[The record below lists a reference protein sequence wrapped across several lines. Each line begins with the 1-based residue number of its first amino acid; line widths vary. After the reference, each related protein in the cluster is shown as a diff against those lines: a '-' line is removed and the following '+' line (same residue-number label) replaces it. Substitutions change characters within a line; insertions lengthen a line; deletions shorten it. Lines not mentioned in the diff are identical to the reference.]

1 MNFVGLDVNKAFPEP
16 GTHIERQAGA
26 NTRRQLLQRSL
37 QQQLRP
43 PLLQLPPRT
52 HPHLCQLSLS
62 MYNGTGHQPDRADPR
77 RAVVDGA
84 QAEADAVASR

>member
-1 MNFVGLDVNKAFPEP
+1 
-16 GTHIERQAGA
+16 
-26 NTRRQLLQRSL
+26 
-37 QQQLRP
+37 
-43 PLLQLPPRT
+43 
-52 HPHLCQLSLS
+52 